1 MDDIATYDYADHNQI
16 RVEGS
21 QATNPPP
28 VSGEATL
35 REEEFYN
42 AEDHM
47 YAAVNKKA
55 RRRRQKI
62 VRERGKILNALQTNK
77 HADSVFK
84 YLF

>member
-28 VSGEATL
+28 VSGEASV
-35 REEEFYN
+35 REEEFYI
-42 AEDHM
+42 AEDHT

-55 RRRRQKI
+55 KKKKNS
-62 VRERGKILNALQTNK
+62 EGEKKML
-77 HADSVFK
+77 SV
-84 YLF
+84 